1 MLNKKLLCLCCCM
14 LILVFCGSGIPF
26 AYAAQVSVSAQSAI
40 VMCVDSG
47 DVLYAKNIDTKRPMA
62 STTKIM
68 TSLLALEEAQKNN
81 KQITVTRAMYAEG
94 SSMYLKEGERLTLKD
109 LATGM
114 MMVSGNDA
122 ANAVALSIADS
133 FEDFAVLMN
142 EKAQQIGMKN
152 TSFVTPSGLDD
163 DNHYSTAYDMALLM
177 SYAMKNAD
185 FAQLTGKT
193 EESVT
198 FIEPVGEVRS
208 YGNHNKLLKLYEY
221 CIGGKTGFTDSAGRC
236 LVTCAQKDGVRL
248 VAVTLNAPD
257 DWNDHIALY
266 NYGFS
271 VTEAVELDANGVK
284 LPLKVVGGDINEI
297 YAIKKSI
304 NSVAVQKGCADK
316 IERRV
321 KMSSFIY
328 APITAGEI
336 VGKVTYEY
344 NGNVIAEDVLVA
356 DRAVAY
362 EEVQKS
368 FFQKI
373 LDLFSGIFS

>member
-1 MLNKKLLCLCCCM
+1 MLNKKLFCLCCCILM
-14 LILVFCGSGIPF
+14 LVFCGNGIPS
-26 AYAAQVSVSAQSAI
+26 AYAVQVSVSAQSAI

-47 DVLYAKNIDTKRPMA
+47 DILYAKNADTKRSMA

-68 TSLLALEEAQKNN
+68 TSLLALEQAQKNN
-81 KQITVTRAMYAEG
+81 KQVTVTRAMYAEG
-94 SSMYLKEGERLTLKD
+94 SSMYLKEGEILTLKD

-142 EKAQQIGMKN
+142 KKAQEIGMKN

-257 DWNDHIALY
+257 DWNDHITLY

-284 LPLKVVGGDINEI
+284 LPLNVVGGDMNEI
-297 YAIKKSI
+297 CAIKKGTC
-304 NSVAVQKGCADK
+304 SVAIQTDCADK
-316 IERRV
+316 IERKV
-321 KMSSFIY
+321 KMPSFIY
-328 APITAGEI
+328 APITAGEVI
-336 VGKVTYEY
+336 GKVTYEY
-344 NGNVIAEDVLVA
+344 NGRVIAEDVLVA
-356 DRAVAY
+356 DRTVDY

-373 LDLFSGIFS
+373 LDIFSGIFS